1 MKSFR
6 GCFFALAS
14 MCFIPAASASYE
26 NTCLLTGTL
35 LQAPQE
41 RIASISP
48 MGANGQPNHQQE
60 YEKSTFEIK
69 VIIEQSEIAGRAD
82 SGCQLPQNR
91 PYELSLSLPEAY
103 ALVNAQ
109 KGDKVKLLHVRKT
122 NKNSEYEKYI
132 LKDVIH

>member
-1 MKSFR
+1 MKSFK

-14 MCFIPAASASYE
+14 MCFIQAASASYM

-35 LQAPQE
+35 LQDPE
-41 RIASISP
+41 HMIASISP
-48 MGANGQPNHQQE
+48 RDANGQPNHQQE
-60 YEKSTFEIK
+60 YEKSTFMIK
-69 VIIEQSEIAGRAD
+69 VKIEQLEIAGRAD

-91 PYELSLSLPEAY
+91 PYELSLALPDAF

-122 NKNSEYEKYI
+122 NKNGEYEKYI